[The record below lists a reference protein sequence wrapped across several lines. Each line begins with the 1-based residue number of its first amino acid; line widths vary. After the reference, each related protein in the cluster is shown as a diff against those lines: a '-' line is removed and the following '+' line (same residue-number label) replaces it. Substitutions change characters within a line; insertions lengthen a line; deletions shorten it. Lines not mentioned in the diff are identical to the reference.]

1 MIILTKDK
9 RNNVNDYLNK
19 IADIT
24 TGIIKSN
31 INDLISIIISGG
43 FGKGEGSAV
52 VKQGKV
58 IPINDFDVYIVT
70 LARCELIHN
79 VEICSRGNNVD
90 SASIQGVEIE
100 AGFGPAGGLAAVRCL
115 EFQRGPRDGRRKSVF
130 IFKSQQVRN
139 RVR

>member
-70 LARCELIHN
+70 ENEHSEE
-79 VEICSRGNNVD
+79 EINNIAQKAAKKIGKAGISSFVD
-90 SASIQGVEIE
+90 FDKNRIL
-100 AGFGPAGGLAAVRCL
+100 PLD
-115 EFQRGPRDGRRKSVF
+115 EFFYIDLKT
-130 IFKSQQVRN
+130 
-139 RVR
+139 